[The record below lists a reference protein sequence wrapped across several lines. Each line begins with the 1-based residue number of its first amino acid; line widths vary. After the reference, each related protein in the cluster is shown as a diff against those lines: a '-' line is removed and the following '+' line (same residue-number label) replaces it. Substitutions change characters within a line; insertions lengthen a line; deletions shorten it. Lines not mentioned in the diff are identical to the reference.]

1 MLCCG
6 AHSCTRHVEA
16 PLAFLCLIQY
26 MRRAINTTCLG
37 VHACR
42 VHIGLKEYERER
54 EHVIS
59 SPQDMPDLAQAKQK
73 DEND

>member
-1 MLCCG
+1 VSGCARMQG
-6 AHSCTRHVEA
+6 
-16 PLAFLCLIQY
+16 
-26 MRRAINTTCLG
+26 
-37 VHACR
+37 
-42 VHIGLKEYERER
+42 HIGLKEYERER